1 MKKTFYSISI
11 LLIILISSCEKFL
24 DNDPPVQDI
33 VSQKVFNNE
42 ESANAAVV
50 GLYSRMTA
58 RNNDAMNGFLSIF
71 TGLAG
76 DEIWNTST
84 NASYDAFKNNAILD
98 NNTVIN
104 SNLWTP
110 LYNYIYHANTIIE
123 HLNKSNAITA
133 ETKNRLLGEMYFIRA
148 ILNFYLVNLFG
159 DIPLILTA
167 DYELNRYAQKSNQEE
182 VYKQITNDLLI
193 AKDLLLEPYTN
204 TERIR
209 PNKHAAKALLARIY
223 LYTKKYELA
232 ITEATDIIQSGTYQ
246 LEINL
251 SNTFLP
257 TSKEAILQLYPTNTA
272 YNTAEGFAFI
282 PTNATARPALSF
294 YRRVTNGFE
303 PGDMRKVSWI
313 DTRILSGISY
323 SYPSKY
329 KVRANTIKSEY
340 NTVIRLAEMYLIR
353 AESNLNLGNTKDA
366 IRDLN
371 IIRSRAGISALDEN
385 IPKDD
390 CFTTMMNERQN
401 EFFAE
406 WGHRWLDLK
415 RWNMIDQE
423 IPKTK
428 TGWESSDSL
437 FPIPYDEFVYN
448 PYL

>member
-1 MKKTFYSISI
+1 MKKTLYLISI

-71 TGLAG
+71 IGLAG

-84 NASYDAFKNNAILD
+84 NASYDAFKNNAVLD

-104 SNLWTP
+104 ANLWTP

-133 ETKNRLLGEMYFIRA
+133 ETKNRLLGEMYFTRA
-148 ILNFYLVNLFG
+148 ILHFYLVNLFG

-182 VYKQITNDLLI
+182 VYKQITDDLLL
-193 AKDLLLEPYTN
+193 AKDLLPEPYTN

-232 ITEATDIIQSGTYQ
+232 VTEATDVIQSGTYQ
-246 LEINL
+246 LESNL

-257 TSKEAILQLYPTNTA
+257 TSKEAIWQLYPTNTA

-282 PTNATARPALSF
+282 PTNATVRPALSF
-294 YRRVTNGFE
+294 YPRITNGFE
-303 PGDMRKVSWI
+303 SGDKRKVSWT

-329 KVRANTIKSEY
+329 KVRANTVKSEY
-340 NTVIRLAEMYLIR
+340 NTVIRLAELYLIR
-353 AESNLNLGNTKDA
+353 AESNLNLDHTTDA
-366 IRDLN
+366 VIDLN
-371 IIRSRAGISALDEN
+371 TIRSRAGLSAIDKNLSISG
-385 IPKDD
+385 
-390 CFTTMMNERQN
+390 CFDAIIMERQN
-401 EFFAE
+401 EFFSE

-415 RWNMIDQE
+415 RWKLIDQE

-428 TGWESSDSL
+428 SGWQPANAL
-437 FPIPYDEFVYN
+437 FPIPFNEFI
-448 PYL
+448 

>member
-1 MKKTFYSISI
+1 MKKTFYSINI
-11 LLIILISSCEKFL
+11 LLILLATSCEKFL

-50 GLYSRMTA
+50 GLFSRMTA

-98 NNTVIN
+98 NNSVIKAN
-104 SNLWTP
+104 VWTP
-110 LYNYIYHANTIIE
+110 LYNYIYHANIIIE
-123 HLNKSNAITA
+123 QLNKSNIITG
-133 ETKNRLLGEMYFIRA
+133 ELKNRLLGEMYFTRS
-148 ILNFYLVNLFG
+148 ILHFYLINLFG
-159 DIPLILTA
+159 DIPLILTT

-182 VYKQITNDLLI
+182 VYKQITNDLLL
-193 AKDLLLEPYTN
+193 AKDLLPESYTN

-232 ITEATDIIQSGTYQ
+232 IVEATDVIQSGTYQ
-246 LEINL
+246 LDSDL
-251 SNTFLP
+251 SNSFLP
-257 TSKEAILQLYPTNTA
+257 TSKEAIWQLYPTNTA

-282 PTNATARPALSF
+282 PTNATARPAISF
-294 YRRVTNGFE
+294 YPRVTNGFE
-303 PGDMRKVSWI
+303 PNDKRKIGWT
-313 DTRILSGISY
+313 DTRTVSGVSY
-323 SYPSKY
+323 TYPSKY
-329 KVRANTIKSEY
+329 KIRINTEKSEY
-340 NTVIRLAEMYLIR
+340 NTVLRLAELYLVR
-353 AESNLNLGNTKDA
+353 AEAKLNLDHIVDA

-371 IIRSRAGISALDEN
+371 IIRSRAGISALDESISKN
-385 IPKDD
+385 E
-390 CFTTMMNERQN
+390 CFTAMIKERQN
-401 EFFAE
+401 ELFAE

-428 TGWESSDSL
+428 TGWESSDSF
-437 FPIPYDEFVYN
+437 FPIPYDEFIYN